1 MMYVTLARAK
11 AHLNM
16 DHDDDDSLITV
27 YIQAASGAVKN
38 YIKSASVYEVDRD
51 SNDDPIL
58 DSNGDPTYALDSSG
72 DKIVRFEVEAAVLI
86 LVGHFYKDR
95 DDNGNTAIGGGF
107 DAGYLPRPVTALL
120 YPLRDP
126 ALA

>member
-1 MMYVTLARAK
+1 
-11 AHLNM
+11 
-16 DHDDDDSLITV
+16 
-27 YIQAASGAVKN
+27 VKN
-38 YIKSASVYEVDRD
+38 YIKSASVYEIDRD

-58 DSNGDPTYALDSSG
+58 DSNDDPTYVTDSSG

-86 LVGHFYKDR
+86 LIGHFYKDR
-95 DDNGNTAIGGGF
+95 DENADGAF
-107 DAGYLPRPVTALL
+107 EAGYLPRPVTALL

>member
-1 MMYVTLARAK
+1 MMYVTLSRAK
-11 AHLNM
+11 THLNM
-16 DHDDDDSLITV
+16 DHDEDDSLITV

-51 SNDDPIL
+51 TNDDPIL
-58 DSNGDPTYALDSSG
+58 DSNGDPTYVLDSSG

-95 DDNGNTAIGGGF
+95 DENPDGAF
-107 DAGYLPRPVTALL
+107 EAGYLPRPVTALL